1 VSDIDA
7 YFTQSIVGAPFS
19 AALGRRAAAASER
32 NVGVEIATDGTVAQ
46 LKGFWRDEVLIGASA
61 AGPFLRRIPS
71 PQRRWLER
79 HALVFALLGLASGG
93 LSGLYALWVQ
103 LS

>member
-1 VSDIDA
+1 MSDIDA

-32 NVGVEIATDGTVAQ
+32 TVGVEMATDGTVAQ
-46 LKGFWRDEVLIGASA
+46 LKGFWRDEVLIGTSA
-61 AGPFLRRIPS
+61 AGPFMRRIPS
-71 PQRRWLER
+71 LQRRWLER
-79 HALVFALLGLASGG
+79 HALVIAM
-93 LSGLYALWVQ
+93 LSLTFGVLSLLYALRVH